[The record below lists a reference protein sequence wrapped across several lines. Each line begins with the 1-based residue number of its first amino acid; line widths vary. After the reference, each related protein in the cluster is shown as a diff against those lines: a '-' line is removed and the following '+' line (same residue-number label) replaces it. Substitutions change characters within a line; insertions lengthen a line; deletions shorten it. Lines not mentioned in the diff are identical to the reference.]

1 MQAML
6 LISQWDKFS
15 QLWIAQEKSTPEQ
28 CTEDHGKRD
37 FEETCA
43 DAHVSRN
50 CTSQI
55 ADQQNSAESCGARNQ
70 VENRA
75 NGQDDSEG
83 NNDAFWISELDGGF
97 HDKLRLEQFH
107 AAIEEKKQCGQ
118 RAENPACPKR
128 FSRNTMG
135 LAIRLRDGIG
145 WHIIEF
151 LRSFARV
158 IGSHRGTHQRL

>member
-6 LISQWDKFS
+6 LMSQRDKFS
-15 QLWIAQEKSTPEQ
+15 QLWIAQEKPTPEQ
-28 CTEDHGKRD
+28 RTKDDGKYD
-37 FEETCA
+37 FKQAGA
-43 DAHVSRN
+43 DSRVSRN
-50 CTSQI
+50 RTSQI
-55 ADQQNSAESCGARNQ
+55 AGHQNSAENCGARNQ

-145 WHIIEF
+145 
-151 LRSFARV
+151 
-158 IGSHRGTHQRL
+158 